1 MNDLK
6 EQLNERKL
14 QVEELQLQ
22 LGKREEELNQAQM
35 RVDEEAASKSSLLSL
50 TSFFLLCQRKLYSF
64 SFSFPSGKAQI
75 QKQLRELESQLTEI
89 QEDLEVERN
98 ARGKA
103 EKQKRD
109 LNEELEALKN
119 ELLDSLDTTA
129 AMQEL
134 RSKRE
139 QVNSAIDK
147 IEFLLKKL

>member
-1 MNDLK
+1 M
-6 EQLNERKL
+6 
-14 QVEELQLQ
+14 
-22 LGKREEELNQAQM
+22 
-35 RVDEEAASKSSLLSL
+35 
-50 TSFFLLCQRKLYSF
+50 
-64 SFSFPSGKAQI
+64 
-75 QKQLRELESQLTEI
+75 RELESQLTEI

-139 QVNSAIDK
+139 QVLT
-147 IEFLLKKL
+147 LLLIKLS

>member
-1 MNDLK
+1 MHCTLFSGLANCGLYLISF
-6 EQLNERKL
+6 Q
-14 QVEELQLQ
+14 
-22 LGKREEELNQAQM
+22 
-35 RVDEEAASKSSLLSL
+35 
-50 TSFFLLCQRKLYSF
+50 FFL
-64 SFSFPSGKAQI
+64 GKAQI

-89 QEDLEVERN
+89 QEDLDVERTN
-98 ARGKA
+98 RGKA

-139 QVNSAIDK
+139 QVNGAITS
-147 IEFLLKKL
+147 FGRCLFGSPNLF